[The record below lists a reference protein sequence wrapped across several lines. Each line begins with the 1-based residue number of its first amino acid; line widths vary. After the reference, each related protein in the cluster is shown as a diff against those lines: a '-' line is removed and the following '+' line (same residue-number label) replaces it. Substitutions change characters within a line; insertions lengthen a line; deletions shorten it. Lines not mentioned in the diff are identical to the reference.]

1 MQQRI
6 KVLIKLYPPDSS
18 GSVTLTLPLFPLI
31 FPIKRVSCKSLV
43 ITMLDAKLAE
53 LQDSREYIGNATLAS
68 QLAYLAHLQFICQ
81 HIINKD
87 RAIFNL
93 TFYSSIPV
101 LTIIFINRTKE
112 PQNPLSFQSTACEPT
127 ALRGAMCGGRVADE
141 RATNHERENANVIK
155 NRRNTANEVRLLLL
169 LLFLLHRAEL
179 RFNGAIL

>member
-68 QLAYLAHLQFICQ
+68 
-81 HIINKD
+81 
-87 RAIFNL
+87 
-93 TFYSSIPV
+93 
-101 LTIIFINRTKE
+101 
-112 PQNPLSFQSTACEPT
+112 
-127 ALRGAMCGGRVADE
+127 
-141 RATNHERENANVIK
+141 
-155 NRRNTANEVRLLLL
+155 
-169 LLFLLHRAEL
+169 
-179 RFNGAIL
+179 